1 MKKRK
6 QTLNKAR
13 DLIMGD
19 RANSYGDAH
28 ENHERIA
35 KMWSIVLNKKDYCRA
50 SLSMHDS
57 SKAIKTN
64 RNTLIMKIAMW
75 ISVDILH

>member
-19 RANSYGDAH
+19 RASSYGDAH
-28 ENHERIA
+28 KNHDRIA
-35 KMWSIVLNKKDYCRA
+35 KMWSVI
-50 SLSMHDS
+50 
-57 SKAIKTN
+57 
-64 RNTLIMKIAMW
+64 
-75 ISVDILH
+75 

>member
-28 ENHERIA
+28 KNHDRIA
-35 KMWSIVLNKKDYCRA
+35 KMWSVILKKEITVEQVYQCMIVVLFHHEKD
-50 SLSMHDS
+50 
-57 SKAIKTN
+57 
-64 RNTLIMKIAMW
+64 
-75 ISVDILH
+75 